1 MTDHDA
7 GYVQA
12 LKDVRD
18 TVCRMVNDL
27 GATPENKDGMRRVVS
42 YLADLIQS
50 KEGGQGTSDA
60 DDAPDPLSG
69 SF

>member
-1 MTDHDA
+1 MTKYEA

-18 TVCRMVNDL
+18 SVCRMVGDL
-27 GATPENKDGMRRVVS
+27 GTTPEEKDGMRRVVS

-50 KEGGQGTSDA
+50 KEGGYGTLDA
-60 DDAPDPLSG
+60 DDPPDPLSG